1 MTTALIIIFVVLAM
15 LSPLTWL
22 RPSKRETRTSLVRK
36 AVIADGMRVDLKA
49 PALSDAPKGI
59 VGYRR
64 PWPTERDVTPFIL
77 VQDEWASDAL
87 REAVPGYRW
96 REESRLADDPDV
108 AAALLRFTR
117 TLPED
122 ALMME
127 SSLSGLTLWWGES
140 LDVESCHDWR
150 REFEALHALLIDKA
164 PISHKR
170 RPLVG
175 TEPKMPDA

>member
-1 MTTALIIIFVVLAM
+1 MTTALIIIFIMLAM

-22 RPSKRETRTSLVRK
+22 RPSKRETRTASVRK
-36 AVIADGMRVDLKA
+36 AVIADGIRVDLKR
-49 PALSDAPKGI
+49 PVLSDAPNGI

-77 VQDEWASDAL
+77 VHEDWASEAL

-96 REESRLADDPDV
+96 REESRLADDADV
-108 AAALLRFTR
+108 SAAILQLTR
-117 TLPED
+117 TLPDD
-122 ALMME
+122 ALMLE
-127 SSLSGLTLWWGES
+127 ASLSGLTLWWGES
-140 LDVESCHDWR
+140 LSVEGCAEWR
-150 REFEALHALLIDKA
+150 REFEALHALLIHKA

>member
-49 PALSDAPKGI
+49 APLSDAPKGI

-77 VQDEWASDAL
+77 VHDEWASDAL
-87 REAVPGYRW
+87 REAVSGYRW
-96 REESRLADDPDV
+96 REESRLAEDPDF
-108 AAALLRFTR
+108 AAALEHLTR
-117 TLPED
+117 ALPED
-122 ALMME
+122 ALMLE

-140 LDVESCHDWR
+140 LALEDCVAWR
-150 REFEALHALLIDKA
+150 REFEALHALLIAKA
-164 PISHKR
+164 PIAHRR

-175 TEPKMPDA
+175 TEPRMPGG

>member
-1 MTTALIIIFVVLAM
+1 MTTALIIIFIILAM

-22 RPSKRETRTSLVRK
+22 RPSKRETRTARVRK
-36 AVIADGMRVDLKA
+36 AVIAEGLRVDLKS
-49 PALSDAPKGI
+49 PVLSDAPKGI

-77 VQDEWASDAL
+77 VHEEWASEAL

-96 REESRLADDPDV
+96 REESRLAQDIEV
-108 AAALLRFTR
+108 SAALEKFTR
-117 TLPED
+117 ALPDD
-122 ALMME
+122 ALILE
-127 SSLSGLTLWWGES
+127 SSLSGLRLWWGES
-140 LDVESCHDWR
+140 QDLEDSAEWR
-150 REFEALHALLIDKA
+150 SEFEALHALLIHKA

-175 TEPKMPDA
+175 TEPKMPDV